1 MSDMVPE
8 IDKLR
13 KMLDKAGI
21 PYENRVEYIEDDVDT
36 YVKLYGEAGK
46 YRWNQVIY
54 GLSTLP
60 QGYTFPWKFDAI
72 WQRGSCGAMA
82 GLIEAYG
89 PLGRDK
95 EGLPR
100 EMTAQE
106 AFDIIKADYEK
117 ERGKE
122 DKTHGG
128 T

>member
-21 PYENRVEYIEDDVDT
+21 PYKNRIELAEDDVDT

-60 QGYTFPWKFDAI
+60 KENLFTWKFDAI
-72 WQRGSCGAMA
+72 WQCGSYGAGA

-100 EMTAQE
+100 EMTAKE
-106 AFDIIKADYEK
+106 AFDIIMADYMK

>member
-13 KMLDKAGI
+13 KLLDKAGI
-21 PYENRVEYIEDDVDT
+21 PYINRVELAKDDVDI
-36 YVKLYGEAGK
+36 YVKMYGEAGK
-46 YRWNQVIY
+46 YTWNQVIY
-54 GLSTLP
+54 GECTLP
-60 QGYTFPWKFDAI
+60 QETPFPWKFDAI
-72 WQRGSCGAMA
+72 WQRGSYGAMA

-89 PLGRDK
+89 ALGWDK
-95 EGLPR
+95 QENPR

-122 DKTHGG
+122 DKTDGG

>member
-1 MSDMVPE
+1 MVPE

-13 KMLDKAGI
+13 KLLDKAGI
-21 PYENRVEYIEDDVDT
+21 PYINRVVLAEDDVDI
-36 YVKLYGEAGK
+36 YVKMYGEAGK
-46 YRWNQVIY
+46 YTRNQVMY
-54 GLSTLP
+54 GECTLSKESL
-60 QGYTFPWKFDAI
+60 FPWKFDAI
-72 WQRGSCGAMA
+72 WQRGSYGAMA

-89 PLGRDK
+89 TLGWDK
-95 EGLPR
+95 QENPR

-122 DKTHGG
+122 DKTDGG